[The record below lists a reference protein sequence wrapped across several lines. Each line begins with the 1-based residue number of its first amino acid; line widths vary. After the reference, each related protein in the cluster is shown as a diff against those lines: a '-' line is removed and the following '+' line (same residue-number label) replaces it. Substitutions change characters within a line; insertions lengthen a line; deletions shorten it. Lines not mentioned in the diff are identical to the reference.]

1 MSASAIVER
10 AIATPKGWPVRW
22 RLAAVSAMLT
32 LIILVGFAAVVG
44 RLTENKL
51 ESDFRDDLRSTANEI
66 ALKLE
71 LARAS
76 GSLTVEGLSQLAMPD
91 DAHFRVVTA
100 AGQPLDAPP
109 LNTPDLGPP
118 SPEEV
123 KSVGPYEVATAP
135 IPTSQIGFGDIFVQ
149 YARNHDDVQTTIDRL
164 WLFLAAG
171 VFVGTVLAYLAGVA
185 VAVRAMRP
193 ISSLT
198 AAAREIA
205 STGDPS
211 GRMPTLTSDDEVAE
225 LGRTLEDMLRSLD
238 QARSETEQAMKR
250 QREFVADASHE
261 LRTPLTS
268 ILANLELLEASLEKA
283 GPGEDRAAVD
293 SALRSSH
300 RMSRLVSD
308 LLLLARADAG
318 RVSARQECDLSEV
331 TAGAIAEIRPMAG
344 QHELVLDTAEPV
356 AVEGNPDE
364 LHRMVANLLD
374 NAMRH
379 TPDGTRVTIT
389 VTREDG
395 WARLDVCDDGPGIPP
410 GMEEQVFARFVRGT
424 GPADRA
430 GGDGTGLGLAI
441 VEAVATSHGGEAE
454 AGASPHGGARLT
466 VRLPVLDAKPHAPE
480 PVADERSRAT
490 PPQAIRSR
498 EA

>member
-10 AIATPKGWPVRW
+10 AIATPQRWPVRW

-32 LIILVGFAAVVG
+32 LIILIGFAAVVG
-44 RLTENKL
+44 RLTSNKL
-51 ESDFRDDLRSTANEI
+51 ESDFRDDLRNTASEI
-66 ALKLE
+66 ALKID

-76 GSLTVEGLSQLAMPD
+76 GALNVQGLRPLMSD
-91 DAHFRVVTA
+91 DDHFRVVDST
-100 AGQPLDAPP
+100 GRELEQVAPRG
-109 LNTPDLGPP
+109 PDLGPP
-118 SPEEV
+118 DPEEIR
-123 KSVGPYEVATAP
+123 SVGPYEVAAAEIT
-135 IPTSQIGFGDIFVQ
+135 TGEVGFPLFVQ
-149 YARNHDDVQTTIDRL
+149 YAQNHDDVQTTIDRL

-171 VFVGTVLAYLAGVA
+171 VFVGTVLAYLAGLA

-211 GRMPTLTSDDEVAE
+211 GKMPTLTSDDEVAE

-238 QARSETEQAMKR
+238 EARSETEQAMQR

-268 ILANLELLEASLEKA
+268 ILANLELLQASLEKV

-318 RVSARQECDLSEV
+318 RVSARQECDLAEV
-331 TAGAIAEIRPMAG
+331 TAGAIAEVRPMAG
-344 QHELVLDTAEPV
+344 EHDLVLDTAEPV
-356 AVEGNPDE
+356 VVEGNPDE

-374 NAMRH
+374 NAVRH

-410 GMEEQVFARFVRGT
+410 GMEKQVFGRFVRST

-430 GGDGTGLGLAI
+430 AGDGTGLGLAI
-441 VEAVATSHGGEAE
+441 VEAVAASHGGEAE
-454 AGASPHGGARLT
+454 AGSSPHGGARFT
-466 VRLPVLDAKPHAPE
+466 VRLPALDAVHPRPAQMADQRPSAKP
-480 PVADERSRAT
+480 T
-490 PPQAIRSR
+490 
-498 EA
+498 

>member
-10 AIATPKGWPVRW
+10 AIATPQRWPVRW

-44 RLTENKL
+44 RLTTNKL
-51 ESDFRDDLRSTANEI
+51 ENDFRDDLRGTA
-66 ALKLE
+66 
-71 LARAS
+71 
-76 GSLTVEGLSQLAMPD
+76 GQLAFEIQISGIGTPGPIHVPD
-91 DAHFRVVTA
+91 FGGGMAPADESAIRVVTESGEVIKA
-100 AGQPLDAPP
+100 TPGAPP
-109 LNTPDLGPP
+109 LGPPTGDVEHVGSYEVASAPIQTNALGPP
-118 SPEEV
+118 EV
-123 KSVGPYEVATAP
+123 
-135 IPTSQIGFGDIFVQ
+135 FVQ
-149 YARNHDDVQTTIDRL
+149 YARDHNDVQTTIDRL

-171 VFVGTVLAYLAGVA
+171 VFVGTVLAYLAGLA

-211 GRMPTLTSDDEVAE
+211 GKMPTLTSDDEVAE

-238 QARSETEQAMKR
+238 EARSETEQAMQR

-268 ILANLELLEASLEKA
+268 ILANLELLQASLDTV

-318 RVSARQECDLSEV
+318 RVSARQECDLAEV
-331 TAGAIAEIRPMAG
+331 TAGAIAEVRPMAG
-344 QHELVLDTAEPV
+344 GHDLVLDTAEPV
-356 AVEGNPDE
+356 VVDGNPDE

-374 NAMRH
+374 NAVRH
-379 TPDGTRVTIT
+379 TPDSTRVTIT
-389 VTREDG
+389 VTRRDG

-410 GMEEQVFARFVRGT
+410 GMEKQVFGRFVRST

-430 GGDGTGLGLAI
+430 AGDGTGLGLAI
-441 VEAVATSHGGEAE
+441 VEAVAASHGGEAE
-454 AGASPHGGARLT
+454 AGSSPHGGARFT
-466 VRLPVLDAKPHAPE
+466 VRLPALDSVPARPE
-480 PVADERSRAT
+480 RVADQAPSARPAPSRDA
-490 PPQAIRSR
+490 
-498 EA
+498 